1 VEWALGLLLLRAALS
16 QMDVPTRTSYVMAVV
31 TPPER
36 TAAASFTAVP
46 RSLAAAAGPA
56 IAGAIFAAGWQTAPF
71 IVCGVLKIAYDLA
84 LLWAFRHIR
93 PPEERP
99 AGGAR

>member
-1 VEWALGLLLLRAALS
+1 
-16 QMDVPTRTSYVMAVV
+16 MDVPTRTSYVMAVV

-36 TAAASFTAVP
+36 TAAASFTTVP

-56 IAGAIFAAGWQTAPF
+56 IAGAIFAAGWQATPF
-71 IVCGVLKIAYDLA
+71 IICGVLKIAYDLV

-93 PPEERP
+93 PPEEQ
-99 AGGAR
+99 

>member
-1 VEWALGLLLLRAALS
+1 
-16 QMDVPTRTSYVMAVV
+16 
-31 TPPER
+31 
-36 TAAASFTAVP
+36 VP

-56 IAGAIFAAGWQTAPF
+56 IAGTVFAAGWQTAPF

-93 PPEERP
+93 PPEERQ
-99 AGGAR
+99 AGAAP